1 MASLIEDYAIIG
13 DTQTVALV
21 DRSGSIDWWC
31 VPRIDSGACFA
42 ALLGTADNGRWQIQ
56 PTSTVSQTQRAY
68 RGHTLVLETEFT
80 TDGGVLR
87 VTDFMLPMDDGP
99 SLFRIVRCVSG
110 RVSVRSELV
119 VRFDYGSI
127 VPWVTATGDGLQMVA
142 GPDGLRFHSTEPV
155 HPVGETSVVEFAL
168 DAGEHRAFSLSWYPA
183 RQDPPLPHD
192 AHAALERT
200 VSWWAD
206 WVSRCT
212 YDGPLRDDV
221 IRSLITLKALTYAP
235 TGALAAAATTSL
247 PEQIGGVRNW
257 DYRYSWLRD
266 TSLTLQA
273 LITSGYV
280 EEAMA
285 WNEWLRR
292 AVAGSPGDF
301 QIMYDV
307 YGNRRLTEIELPWLS
322 GYEDSRPVRI
332 GNGASGQFQLDVFG
346 ELLDAML
353 TAASAGLRNP
363 RGHGPDL
370 LLPVLEH
377 LDHVWDQPD
386 DGIWEIRGP
395 RRHFTHSK
403 VMAWV
408 AYDRA
413 VKLAP
418 HIPRG
423 RLPSEPPIEQWA
435 ATRDV
440 IHAQVCERGY
450 DHDLGSFVQYYGS
463 TQLDSSLLMLARVG
477 FLPAD
482 DPRIVATVEAI
493 QRELVVDG
501 FVQRYPTSDSDSVD
515 GLPAGEGTFLM
526 TTYWLVDNLTLM
538 GRHAEARALFDRLH
552 ALRNDV
558 GLFAEEYDPVAGRML
573 GNFPQAFSHL
583 AFIGSA
589 MNLGGTQPVA

>member
-370 LLPVLEH
+370 LLPVMEH

-413 VKLAP
+413 VKLTP

>member
-13 DTQTVALV
+13 DTETVALV
-21 DRSGSIDWWC
+21 DRTGSIDWWC
-31 VPRIDSGACFA
+31 VPRLDAGACFA
-42 ALLGTADNGRWQIQ
+42 ALLGTPEHGRWQVK
-56 PTSTVSQTQRAY
+56 PTAEVTQTRRAY
-68 RGHTLVLETEFT
+68 RDHTLVLDTEFV

-87 VTDFMLPMDDGP
+87 VTDFMLPGDDGP
-99 SLFRIVRCVSG
+99 SIFRIVTCVSG
-110 RVSVRSELV
+110 RVTARSELI

-127 VPWVTATGDGLQMVA
+127 VPWVTATGDGLLMVA
-142 GPDGLRFHSTEPV
+142 GPDALRFHSVEPV
-155 HPVGETSVVEFAL
+155 HPFGRTSIVELTL
-168 DAGEHRAFSLSWYPA
+168 DAGESRAFSLSYYPA
-183 RQDPPLPHD
+183 RSEPPLPHD
-192 AHAALERT
+192 ANAALTRT
-200 VSWWAD
+200 TAWWGE

-212 YDGPLRDDV
+212 YEGPWRDEV

-273 LITSGYV
+273 LIESGYAD
-280 EEAMA
+280 EAIA

-307 YGNRRLTEIELPWLS
+307 FGNRRLTEIELPWLP
-322 GYEDSRPVRI
+322 GYEGSRPVRI

-346 ELLDAML
+346 ELLDAMF
-353 TAASAGLRNP
+353 TAAKSGLRNP

-370 LLPVLEH
+370 LLPVMEH
-377 LDHVWDQPD
+377 LDQVWDQPD

-413 VKLAP
+413 VKLAH
-418 HIPRG
+418 HIPPDL
-423 RLPSEPPIEQWA
+423 LPDEPPVDRWA
-435 ATRDV
+435 ATRDQ
-440 IHAQVCERGY
+440 IHSQVCDQGF
-450 DHDLGSFVQYYGS
+450 DAALDSFVQYYGS

-477 FLPAD
+477 FLPPD
-482 DPRIVATVEAI
+482 DPRIIGTVEAI

-501 FVQRYPTSDSDSVD
+501 FVQRYPTSDQDPVD

-526 TTYWLVDNLTLM
+526 TTYWLVDNLSLM
-538 GRHAEARALFDRLH
+538 GRHDEARALFERLR

-558 GLFAEEYDPVAGRML
+558 GLLAEEYDPVNQRML

-583 AFIGSA
+583 AFIVSA
-589 MNLGGTQPVA
+589 MGLARTDSTG